1 MQFNHHRL
9 VAAAA
14 TMGLASAVLLFAA
27 PAQAISVTLNGNNVP
42 LNPPPIERAG
52 RVLIPLRGVF
62 EQLGATV
69 VYSNG
74 QINATRGRRT
84 VSLNI
89 GSTQA
94 TVDGQPQTIDV
105 APFIIGAS
113 TYVPLRFVSQA
124 LGAQVNWD
132 GNNQLVS
139 VTSYG
144 VGGPG
149 GEERTSVHDGHVDV
163 EHHHVHASAAQLFE
177 TLRAVLGQR
186 RFDAMC
192 KAYLIANPSRSFTL
206 RNLGARLESWLR
218 KNPKWAGPNQ
228 NLALDIVRLEWADI
242 EAFDGTAEPN
252 LRPEDLASAAGPRG
266 PETRRGGCRDSPSP
280 QRGPRRRAA
289 AEPARTGR
297 SANGRRRRSTGP
309 GAGRRA
315 CAPSP

>member
-94 TVDGQPQTIDV
+94 MVDGQPQTIDV

-149 GEERTSVHDGHVDV
+149 GTAALPPAANGGLQLLSSERPRNGAIVPGLQPRIM
-163 EHHHVHASAAQLFE
+163 AQF
-177 TLRAVLGQR
+177 
-186 RFDAMC
+186 
-192 KAYLIANPSRSFTL
+192 
-206 RNLGARLESWLR
+206 
-218 KNPKWAGPNQ
+218 NQ
-228 NLALDIVRLEWADI
+228 NIDPNSLRIRLDGVDI
-242 EAFDGTAEPN
+242 T
-252 LRPEDLASAAGPRG
+252 
-266 PETRRGGCRDSPSP
+266 
-280 QRGPRRRAA
+280 AA
-289 AEPARTGR
+289 ATR
-297 SANGRRRRSTGP
+297 SANGFEYAP
-309 GAGRRA
+309 
-315 CAPSP
+315 PSPLTATQHSVRVRATNLNGQPVYASWTFTSGNGM